1 MVQTG
6 TSIPLVL
13 SLLAILLPLAPILII
28 FARRNRQQD
37 IMIILGAVCL
47 LSFLNHLMVYIPK
60 LVPGN
65 ISFINGIF
73 ELGEFALLLYLFR
86 QVIETA
92 LIRDLLYTILIAYL
106 SVAITIFVLREVE
119 RYAFSVSMAGAVIL
133 LSASII
139 TLVQLIRDKQL
150 FIFQSPMFWIAGG
163 NICYFTMY
171 LLTGLVVAQGKGS
184 SGQQQEKMILL
195 SIIHDIRGAFFIIAA
210 LCVIPA
216 KGHGNN
222 SDKHSS
228 LF

>member
-1 MVQTG
+1 MLQTG

-13 SLLAILLPLAPILII
+13 SLLAIVLPLAPILII

-37 IMIILGAVCL
+37 IMIILGAVCM

-60 LVPGN
+60 LVPGI

-86 QVIETA
+86 QVIETV

-106 SVAITIFVLREVE
+106 SVAITILALREVE
-119 RYAFSVSMAGAVIL
+119 RYAFSVSMAGAIIL
-133 LSASII
+133 LSASIVALI
-139 TLVQLIRDKQL
+139 QLIRDKQL

-171 LLTGLVVAQGKGS
+171 LLTGLVVAQGKGTS
-184 SGQQQEKMILL
+184 SQQQEKIILL
-195 SIIHDIRGAFFIIAA
+195 SIINDIRGVFFIIAA
-210 LCVIPA
+210 LCVKPT
-216 KGHGNN
+216 KSQENN
-222 SDKHSS
+222 ENKTSP
-228 LF
+228 LY